1 MLYKI
6 GTVEE
11 IHALHGIMPE
21 GVLKKLY
28 DCTVTLD
35 KAYGTDRD
43 YLECGG
49 YSIIAENPSDVEEVT
64 QIIDLLQHPCEWVD
78 RESEGFLS
86 ALYLLNDDFSIVLF
100 MPIAIAPVR
109 LRNELED

>member
-11 IHALHGIMPE
+11 IHALHGKVPE
-21 GVLKKLY
+21 GILEKLY

-49 YSIIAENPSDVEEVT
+49 YSIIAENPSDVEAVT

-78 RESEGFLS
+78 RESAGFLS

-100 MPIAIAPVR
+100 MPIAIAPVA